1 MEVQKMEDSAKE
13 RHPFRF
19 LFKFLFFIGVL
30 AAISKVVATQKKEF
44 YGLTESEA
52 RAKFEAK
59 LGPRIGEEK
68 ASEIADQ
75 VIPRLKDSGVIKPD
89 PMEKVVN
96 DAKEVASDA
105 ADDIKDAAGKATD
118 KMQDAASKAGDSMK
132 DAVGKIEEK
141 LD

>member
-1 MEVQKMEDSAKE
+1 MADTSTE

-19 LFKFLFFIGVL
+19 LFKFLLFIGAL
-30 AAISKVVATQKKEF
+30 AAVTKVVASKKKEY

-59 LGPRIGEEK
+59 LGPRIGDEK

-89 PMEKVVN
+89 PMEQVVN
-96 DAKEVASDA
+96 DAKDA
-105 ADDIKDAAGKATD
+105 ASEAKD
-118 KMQDAASKAGDSMK
+118 KMQDAAGEAKDKVKDLAGEAK
-132 DAVGKIEEK
+132 DKVQDAAEKIEEK

>member
-1 MEVQKMEDSAKE
+1 MADTSTE

-19 LFKFLFFIGVL
+19 LFKFLLFIGAL
-30 AAISKVVATQKKEF
+30 AAVTKVVASKKKEY

-89 PMEKVVN
+89 PMEQVVN
-96 DAKEVASDA
+96 DAKDVASEA
-105 ADDIKDAAGKATD
+105 VD
-118 KMQDAASKAGDSMK
+118 KMQDASGAARNSMK
-132 DAVGKIEEK
+132 DAAEKIEEK

>member
-1 MEVQKMEDSAKE
+1 MADTSTE

-19 LFKFLFFIGVL
+19 LFKFLLFIGAL
-30 AAISKVVATQKKEF
+30 AAVTKVVASKKKEY

-59 LGPRIGEEK
+59 LGPRIGDEK

-89 PMEKVVN
+89 PMEQVVN
-96 DAKEVASDA
+96 DAKDVASEA
-105 ADDIKDAAGKATD
+105 VD
-118 KMQDAASKAGDSMK
+118 KMQDAAGAASNSMK
-132 DAVGKIEEK
+132 DVAEKIEEK

>member
-1 MEVQKMEDSAKE
+1 MADTSTE

-19 LFKFLFFIGVL
+19 LFKFLLFIGAL
-30 AAISKVVATQKKEF
+30 AAVTKVVASKKKEY

-89 PMEKVVN
+89 PMEQVVN
-96 DAKEVASDA
+96 DAKDVASEA
-105 ADDIKDAAGKATD
+105 VD
-118 KMQDAASKAGDSMK
+118 KMQDAAGAARNSMK
-132 DAVGKIEEK
+132 DAAEKIEEK

>member
-1 MEVQKMEDSAKE
+1 MADTSTE

-19 LFKFLFFIGVL
+19 LFKFLLLIGAL
-30 AAISKVVATQKKEF
+30 AAVTKVVASKKKEY

-89 PMEKVVN
+89 PMEQVVN
-96 DAKEVASDA
+96 DAKDVASEA
-105 ADDIKDAAGKATD
+105 VD
-118 KMQDAASKAGDSMK
+118 KMQDAAGAASNSMK
-132 DAVGKIEEK
+132 DVAEKIEEK

>member
-1 MEVQKMEDSAKE
+1 MADTSTE

-19 LFKFLFFIGVL
+19 LFKFLLLIGAL
-30 AAISKVVATQKKEF
+30 AAVTKVVASKKQEY

-59 LGPRIGEEK
+59 LGPRIGDEK

-89 PMEKVVN
+89 PMEQVVN
-96 DAKEVASDA
+96 DAKDA
-105 ADDIKDAAGKATD
+105 ASEAKD
-118 KMQDAASKAGDSMK
+118 KMQDAAGEAKDKVKDLAGEAEDKVK
-132 DAVGKIEEK
+132 DAAEKIEKK